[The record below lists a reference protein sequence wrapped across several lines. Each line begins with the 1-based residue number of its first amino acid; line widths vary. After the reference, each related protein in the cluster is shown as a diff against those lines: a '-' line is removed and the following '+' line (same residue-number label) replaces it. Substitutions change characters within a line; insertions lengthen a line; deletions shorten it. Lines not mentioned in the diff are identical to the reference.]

1 MLFGTILRKYTKQSY
16 RKELLEKMIQGLSID
31 ATQKNLFLDSLD
43 LLDEKALESLYIKIT
58 KFVEM
63 VEDEKL
69 QKRWSSNQKK
79 YTEIEELENLEKKKT
94 QNSFNILLD
103 SI

>member
-1 MLFGTILRKYTKQSY
+1 
-16 RKELLEKMIQGLSID
+16 MIQGLSID
-31 ATQKNLFLDSLD
+31 TTQKNLFLDSLD
-43 LLDEKALESLYIKIT
+43 LLDERALESLYAKIT

-69 QKRWSSNQKK
+69 QKRWSSSRKK

>member
-1 MLFGTILRKYTKQSY
+1 
-16 RKELLEKMIQGLSID
+16 
-31 ATQKNLFLDSLD
+31 
-43 LLDEKALESLYIKIT
+43 LYLKIT

-63 VEDEKL
+63 VEDENL
-69 QKRWSSNQKK
+69 QKRWFSSQKK

>member
-16 RKELLEKMIQGLSID
+16 RKDLLEKMIQGLSID
-31 ATQKNLFLDSLD
+31 TTQKNLFLDSLD
-43 LLDEKALESLYIKIT
+43 LLDEKALESLYLKIT

-69 QKRWSSNQKK
+69 QKRWSTNQKK

>member
-16 RKELLEKMIQGLSID
+16 KKELLEKMIRGLSID

-43 LLDEKALESLYIKIT
+43 LLDEKALESLYLKIT

-63 VEDEKL
+63 VEDENL
-69 QKRWSSNQKK
+69 QKR
-79 YTEIEELENLEKKKT
+79 
-94 QNSFNILLD
+94 
-103 SI
+103 

>member
-16 RKELLEKMIQGLSID
+16 RKELLEKMIWGLSID

-43 LLDEKALESLYIKIT
+43 LLDEKALESLYLKIT

-63 VEDEKL
+63 VEDENL
-69 QKRWSSNQKK
+69 QKRWFSSQKK